1 MATSTRPLL
10 KELLDKL
17 DEEKEKLSPIIVE
30 EKEKLEAAL
39 AAEKPDERLIDR
51 LEKSLK
57 DTIRSTQPPPPEPL
71 PVVVVTGANRGIGL
85 AVVRALSVKLGATVQ
100 ILATTRDL
108 AHGVEAWKREGSP
121 ANVTFTQ
128 LDVTHAPSVDAF
140 VQRELA
146 GRRVSALVNNA
157 GYGSTTHVS
166 MNVARQ
172 TLAVNTFG
180 VIALTD
186 AVLPFMT
193 PGSRV
198 VTVSSFNGELN
209 HTYSAAKRAAIR
221 TAPTIPAVRALGER
235 FLADM
240 AAGSDKTEGWGHGGF
255 GGMCG
260 YCVSKA
266 LVNRAG
272 QVWAASREAQGI
284 WVASACPGW
293 VDTRMGGAGA
303 PLSPDE
309 GAAGV
314 VLLATAP
321 LDKLGGSGLFWRH
334 GKQVPYEV

>member
-1 MATSTRPLL
+1 MATSSRPLL

-17 DEEKEKLSPIIVE
+17 DQEIEELGPAIVE

-39 AAEKPDERLIDR
+39 AAENPNERLIDR

-57 DTIRSTQPPPPEPL
+57 DAIQSTVPPPL

-85 AVVRALSVKLGATVQ
+85 AVVRALSVTLGATVQ

-108 AHGVEAWKREGSP
+108 AHGVAAWKLEGSP

-128 LDVTHAPSVDAF
+128 LDVSDASSLDAF
-140 VQRELA
+140 VQRELV
-146 GRRVSALVNNA
+146 GHRVSALVNNA
-157 GYGSTTHVS
+157 GYGSATHVS
-166 MNVARQ
+166 MNIARQ

-180 VIALTD
+180 VITLTE
-186 AVLPFMT
+186 AVLPFMA

-209 HTYSAAKRAAIR
+209 HTYSEAKRAAIR
-221 TAPTIPAVRALGER
+221 TAPTIPVVRALGEH

-240 AAGSDKTEGWGHGGF
+240 AAGKDKTEGWGHGGF

-272 QVWAASREAQGI
+272 QVWAASLDEQGI

-314 VLLATAP
+314 VLLASSP